1 MLAKKPGFFKET
13 SIFAKKARYMSLCDF
28 VVQLWRPLRSLLYFV
43 ELQVCLVEY
52 LAEEESSSVLGN
64 TGEITSLTMMDED
77 I

>member
-1 MLAKKPGFFKET
+1 
-13 SIFAKKARYMSLCDF
+13 MSLCDF

-64 TGEITSLTMMDED
+64 TGEITSLTMMNED